1 MPIFEWNNLFLLG
14 LKRFDEDHQHLVRLL
29 NTTYDSFIHNESTC
43 NLNTVIDELSDY
55 ALYHFTEEEYWM
67 KETGYAGLEM
77 HIFQH
82 DIFSARVVEFKKRYQ
97 KSDAALALELLNFL
111 KEWLVDHILGS
122 DKEFGYFIAS
132 RGGDALLSKLPAAKP
147 ECAGN

>member
-29 NTTYDSFIHNESTC
+29 NTTYDSFIHNGSKC

-67 KETGYAGLEM
+67 KETGYPGLDM
-77 HIFQH
+77 HISQH
-82 DIFSARVVEFKKRYQ
+82 DIFSTRVVEFKRRHQ
-97 KSDAALALELLNFL
+97 KCDAKLTLELLTFL
-111 KEWLVDHILGS
+111 KEWLTDHILGS
-122 DKEFGYFIAS
+122 DKEFGFFIAS
-132 RGGDALLSKLPAAKP
+132 RGGDALLSKTACNKVCI
-147 ECAGN
+147 EN